1 MKSEAE
7 SNGSSQ
13 LKDTGACAYR
23 FVTAWFLA
31 ELANGLF
38 NASLIITAIYNGTKT
53 GKRTSSGSQK
63 YLCAKV
69 HQ

>member
-23 FVTAWFLA
+23 FVTTWYLA

-38 NASLIITAIYNGTKT
+38 NADLIITAIYNVIKT
-53 GKRTSSGSQK
+53 GRLTRSGSQR